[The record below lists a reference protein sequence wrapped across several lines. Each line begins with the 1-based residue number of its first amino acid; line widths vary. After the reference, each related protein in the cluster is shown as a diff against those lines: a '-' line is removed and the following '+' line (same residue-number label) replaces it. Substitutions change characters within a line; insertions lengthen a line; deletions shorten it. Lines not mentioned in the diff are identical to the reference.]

1 MNTIRTI
8 SRRSP
13 ERGARLRKMRP
24 TARVPL
30 LAALREFSPLDQ
42 IRLQKRCTDLL
53 ECVFDPRFARAN
65 AEGLF
70 APESEIEEY
79 LTAVRPQV
87 DITRRAMSAAQE
99 ERHFTRYNYARYR
112 MLRILEEFRGKRLT
126 LTAAREMLRW
136 DELAR
141 RLCDDIVQS
150 NLGLVPTMIERSRVH
165 GVDFG
170 ELISEGQ
177 LALLR
182 SVEKF
187 DCTRGFKFSTYA
199 CRSILTAI
207 ARAVALMARHR
218 SHFPMEFDPDY
229 QTGDLM
235 ELREVYEDEDYV
247 RALQS
252 VLRENRAELTR
263 TERRILSERF
273 GFDPKLIPGKTANP
287 KTLREVASIFGVTK
301 ERVRQIQNRAL
312 TKLRVAL
319 EPKPALS

>member
-1 MNTIRTI
+1 
-8 SRRSP
+8 
-13 ERGARLRKMRP
+13 L
-24 TARVPL
+24 PL
-30 LAALREFSPLDQ
+30 ALREFSALDQ
-42 IRLQKRCTDLL
+42 IRLRKRCTDLL

-65 AEGLF
+65 AESLF
-70 APESEIEEY
+70 APQEELDEY
-79 LTAVRPQV
+79 LAVIRPQV
-87 DITRRAMSAAQE
+87 DSTRRALTAAQE
-99 ERHFTRYNYARYR
+99 ALYFTRYNYARYR
-112 MLRILEEFRGKRLT
+112 MLRILEDFRGKRLT
-126 LTAAREMLRW
+126 LTAARELLRW
-136 DELAR
+136 DEIAR

-150 NLGLVPTMIERSRVH
+150 NLGLVPTMIERSRVS

-218 SHFPMEFDPDY
+218 SHFPMEFDPDF
-229 QTGDLM
+229 QTGELM
-235 ELREVYEDEDYV
+235 ELREVYEDEDYI

-252 VLRENRAELTR
+252 VLRENRADLTR

-273 GFDPKLIPGKTANP
+273 GFDAKLIPGKAANP

-312 TKLRVAL
+312 TKLRDAL
-319 EPKPALS
+319 EPKPSLS